1 MKQVVLFPGQG
12 SQAQGMGEDLFG
24 KYPEIVATANRV
36 LGYDIV
42 DLCMLN
48 PENRLQQTKYTQPA
62 LFVVNH
68 LHYLQFLETNKK
80 PSYILGHS
88 VGEFNAL
95 LAAGLFD
102 FETGLKLVQ
111 KRGELMYSIPGT
123 GMAAI
128 IGAEYEELKAILTDK
143 FPTIDI
149 ANINSYT
156 QIVIAGALENLEE
169 VADFM
174 DEEGYSYIPL
184 KVSGAFHSRYMTEV
198 KEEFRNAINPANLSS
213 ISIPVI
219 SNFTAKPYN
228 DSVAECIENM
238 VNQLDNPI
246 QWLQSIELVLE
257 KEEYE
262 FIELGPGVVLTNLV
276 KKIKASISA

>member
-1 MKQVVLFPGQG
+1 MQVVLFPGQG
-12 SQAQGMGEDLFG
+12 SQVQGMGENLFK
-24 KYPEIVATANRV
+24 KYPETVAIANRV
-36 LGYDIV
+36 LGYDV
-42 DLCMLN
+42 VELCLQN
-48 PENRLQQTKYTQPA
+48 PENKLQQTKYTQPA

-68 LHYLQFLETNKK
+68 LHYLNYLETNDK
-80 PSYILGHS
+80 PSYLLGHS
-88 VGEFNAL
+88 LGEFNAL

-128 IGAEYEELKAILTDK
+128 IGAEYEELKAILNDK

-149 ANINSYT
+149 ANINAPT
-156 QIVIAGALENLEE
+156 QIVISGALENLEE

-184 KVSGAFHSRYMTEV
+184 KVSGAFHSRYMSVV
-198 KEEFRNAINPANLSS
+198 KEEFRNAINPSTLS
-213 ISIPVI
+213 ITSIPVI
-219 SNFTAKPYN
+219 SNFTAKPYT
-228 DSVAECIENM
+228 DSIEDCIENM

-246 QWLQSIELVLE
+246 QWLQSIEFMLE
-257 KEEYE
+257 NGACN
-262 FIELGPGVVLTNLV
+262 FIELGPGEVLTNLV

>member
-1 MKQVVLFPGQG
+1 MMQVVLFPGQG
-12 SQAQGMGEDLFG
+12 SQEQGMGEHLFG
-24 KYPEIVATANRV
+24 KYPEIVAIANQV
-36 LGYDIV
+36 LGYDLV
-42 DLCMLN
+42 NLCMQN

-68 LHYLQFLETNKK
+68 LHYLQFLETNHK

-88 VGEFNAL
+88 LGEFNAL
-95 LAAGLFD
+95 LAAGFFD

-128 IGAEYEELKAILTDK
+128 IGAEYEELKAILNDK

-149 ANINSYT
+149 ANINSLT
-156 QIVIAGALENLEE
+156 QIVISGALENLEE

-174 DEEGYSYIPL
+174 DEEGYAYIPL
-184 KVSGAFHSRYMTEV
+184 KVSGAFHSRYMSEV
-198 KEEFRNAINPANLSS
+198 KEEFRNAINPSNLSI

-219 SNFTAKPYN
+219 SNFTAKPYT
-228 DSVAECIENM
+228 DSLEDCIENM

-257 KEEYE
+257 KEECE
-262 FIELGPGVVLTNLV
+262 FIELGSGLVLTNLV
-276 KKIKASISA
+276 AKIKASISA

>member
-1 MKQVVLFPGQG
+1 MMQVVLFPGQG
-12 SQAQGMGEDLFG
+12 SQAQGMGENLFG
-24 KYPEIVATANRV
+24 KYPEIVAIANQV
-36 LGYDIV
+36 LRYDVV
-42 DLCMLN
+42 DLCMQN

-68 LHYLQFLETNKK
+68 LHYLQFLETNTR

-88 VGEFNAL
+88 LGEFNAL

-149 ANINSYT
+149 ANINSHT
-156 QIVIAGALENLEE
+156 QIVISGGLEDLEE

-198 KEEFRNAINPANLSS
+198 KEEFRNAINPANLSV
-213 ISIPVI
+213 ISTPVI
-219 SNFTAKPYN
+219 SNFTAKPYP
-228 DSVAECIENM
+228 DSVEGSIENM

-257 KEEYE
+257 QGEFE

-276 KKIKASISA
+276 KKIKSSISA

>member
-1 MKQVVLFPGQG
+1 MKKVVLFPGQG
-12 SQAQGMGEDLFG
+12 SQVQGMGEHLFG
-24 KYPEIVATANRV
+24 KYPEIMATANQV
-36 LGYDIV
+36 LGYDV
-42 DLCMLN
+42 VNLVMQN

-68 LHYLQFLETNKK
+68 LHYLQFLETNHK
-80 PSYILGHS
+80 PSYLLGHS
-88 VGEFNAL
+88 LGEFNAL

-128 IGAEYEELKAILTDK
+128 IGMEYEELKSILNDK

-149 ANINSYT
+149 ANINSPT
-156 QIVIAGALENLEE
+156 QIVISGVLENLEE

-184 KVSGAFHSRYMTEV
+184 KVSGAFHSRYMSEV
-198 KEEFRNAINPANLSS
+198 KEEFRNAINPSDLSI

-228 DSVAECIENM
+228 DSLADCIGNM

-246 QWLQSIELVLE
+246 QWLQSIELILE
-257 KEEYE
+257 QDEYE
-262 FIELGPGVVLTNLV
+262 FIELGPGVVLTNLLN
-276 KKIKASISA
+276 KIKASISA

>member
-1 MKQVVLFPGQG
+1 MQVVLFPGQG
-12 SQAQGMGEDLFG
+12 SQVQGMGENLFK
-24 KYPEIVATANRV
+24 KYPETVAIANRV
-36 LGYDIV
+36 LGYDV
-42 DLCMLN
+42 VELCLQN
-48 PENRLQQTKYTQPA
+48 PENKLQQTKYTQPA

-68 LHYLQFLETNKK
+68 IHYLNYLETNDK
-80 PSYILGHS
+80 PSYLLGHS
-88 VGEFNAL
+88 LGEFNAL

-128 IGAEYEELKAILTDK
+128 IGAEYEELKAILNDK

-149 ANINSYT
+149 ANINAPT
-156 QIVIAGALENLEE
+156 QIVISGALENLEE

-184 KVSGAFHSRYMTEV
+184 KVSGAFHSRYMSAV
-198 KEEFRNAINPANLSS
+198 KEEFRNAINPSTLS
-213 ISIPVI
+213 ITSIPVI
-219 SNFTAKPYN
+219 SNFTAKPYT
-228 DSVAECIENM
+228 DSIEDCIENM

-246 QWLQSIELVLE
+246 QWLQSIEFMLE
-257 KEEYE
+257 NGACN
-262 FIELGPGVVLTNLV
+262 FIELGPGEVLTNLV
-276 KKIKASISA
+276 KKIKASINA

>member
-1 MKQVVLFPGQG
+1 MQVVLFPGQG
-12 SQAQGMGEDLFG
+12 SQEQGMGETLFE
-24 KYPEIVATANRV
+24 KYPEIVAIANQI
-36 LGYDIV
+36 LGYDVV
-42 DLCMLN
+42 DLCMHN

-68 LHYLQFLETNKK
+68 LHYLDFLETNTE

-88 VGEFNAL
+88 LGEFNAL

-111 KRGELMYSIPGT
+111 KRGELMFSIPGT

-128 IGAEYEELKAILTDK
+128 IGAEYEELKSILTDK

-149 ANINSYT
+149 ANINSHT
-156 QIVIAGALENLEE
+156 QIVISGALEDLEE

-174 DEEGYSYIPL
+174 DDEGFAYIPL
-184 KVSGAFHSRYMTEV
+184 KVSGAFHSRYMSKV
-198 KEEFRNAINPANLSS
+198 KEELRNAINPSNLASL
-213 ISIPVI
+213 SIPVI
-219 SNFTAKPYN
+219 SNFTAKPYTA
-228 DSVAECIENM
+228 SVTDCIENM

-246 QWLQSIELVLE
+246 QWLQSIELVLA
-257 KEEYE
+257 KEESE

-276 KKIKASISA
+276 KKIKASISV

>member
-1 MKQVVLFPGQG
+1 MRVVLFPGQG
-12 SQAQGMGEDLFG
+12 SQVQGMGENLFE
-24 KYPEIVATANRV
+24 KYPEVVAIANRV

-42 DLCMLN
+42 ELCLQN
-48 PENRLQQTKYTQPA
+48 PENKLQQTKYTQPA
-62 LFVVNH
+62 LFVVN
-68 LHYLQFLETNKK
+68 YLYYLRFLETHDK
-80 PSYILGHS
+80 PSFLLGHS
-88 VGEFNAL
+88 LGEFNAL

-128 IGAEYEELKAILTDK
+128 IGAEYEELKAILNNK

-149 ANINSYT
+149 ANINSPT
-156 QIVIAGALENLEE
+156 QIVISGALEDLED

-184 KVSGAFHSRYMTEV
+184 KVSGAFHSRYMSVV
-198 KEEFRNAINPANLSS
+198 KEEFRKAIYPSALSAIS
-213 ISIPVI
+213 ISVI
-219 SNFTAKPYN
+219 SNFTAKPYS
-228 DSVAECIENM
+228 DKIEDCIENM

-246 QWLQSIELVLE
+246 QWLQSIELILE
-257 KEEYE
+257 NEECD
-262 FIELGPGVVLTNLV
+262 FIELGPGEVLTNLV
-276 KKIKASISA
+276 KKIKASINA